1 MDFCLSK
8 HDNGGYLQFLPCLKL
23 TMAVVFLSYIYKIVT
38 ACSLNINTLMAIF
51 SLLPLFFL
59 QKLIDVCCEMAGD
72 LLRSK
77 FGKEIIYEVSF
88 SSLDP

>member
-1 MDFCLSK
+1 MIIL
-8 HDNGGYLQFLPCLKL
+8 LQLIFSLMFFPRLKL

-38 ACSLNINTLMAIF
+38 ACSLNKNSFMAIVSLWPFF
-51 SLLPLFFL
+51 S

-77 FGKEIIYEVSF
+77 FGKEIIYEVSL

>member
-1 MDFCLSK
+1 MTIL
-8 HDNGGYLQFLPCLKL
+8 LQLIFSLMFLPCLKL
-23 TMAVVFLSYIYKIVT
+23 TRAVVFLSYIYKIVT

-51 SLLPLFFL
+51 SFWPLFFFL
-59 QKLIDVCCEMAGD
+59 QKLIDVCSEMAGD

-77 FGKEIIYEVSF
+77 FGKEIIYEVSL

>member
-1 MDFCLSK
+1 MTIL
-8 HDNGGYLQFLPCLKL
+8 LQLIFSLMFLPRLKL

-38 ACSLNINTLMAIF
+38 GCSLKYIHGYLQFMAFVF
-51 SLLPLFFL
+51 S
-59 QKLIDVCCEMAGD
+59 QKLIDVCCEMAED

-77 FGKEIIYEVSF
+77 FGKEIIFEVSL